1 VSWDPRVGETW
12 RTHIDSS
19 THRTYLLLQAREQ
32 DSNYFRFVG
41 LDLERGG
48 TFYVYI
54 LNSPT
59 SAWERLV

>member
-1 VSWDPRVGETW
+1 MSWDPQVGQTW

-19 THRTYLLLQAREQ
+19 THRTYLQLQARGQ

-48 TFYVYI
+48 TFYVNI
-54 LNSPT
+54 LNSP
-59 SAWERLV
+59 SCAWELLS